1 MNKLKSIIE
10 TIQMTDLMIVDKQ
23 TLPKHLQQIYEF
35 KSLKSSLFSCL
46 DRFDKIAN
54 NKL

>member
-1 MNKLKSIIE
+1 MA
-10 TIQMTDLMIVDKQ
+10 DLMVVDKQ

-46 DRFDKIAN
+46 DRFEKITN
-54 NKL
+54 NRL